1 MGRESHTIPI
11 AGRVKGDVM
20 KVVVTG
26 GSGRAGRHVV
36 VELSHA
42 GHEVIN
48 VDRERLDSLG
58 VPTIRIDL
66 ERTGAV
72 HDVFCEIK
80 PEAVCHLAANPS
92 PGGFARSDT
101 FRGNTMITYNVMQA
115 SGDVGVRRFINAGS
129 EMATGWLTTDDLPE
143 TFPIT
148 EEDRVPSPNA
158 YALSKYLSE
167 VIADSL
173 AVRYPHMSICTLR
186 INNVI
191 PPELSDDMLGPR
203 RRDFPGPGSANFWS
217 YIDARD
223 VGSAFRAAM
232 EGSSTGHEVFL
243 IAAAD
248 TCIEVPIRE
257 AVRQRYGRAGSFP
270 DGHGDFQSVF
280 DCSKME
286 RFFGWK
292 PAYSWHDLRVS

>member
-1 MGRESHTIPI
+1 MR
-11 AGRVKGDVM
+11 
-20 KVVVTG
+20 VVVTG

-36 VELSHA
+36 VELTGA

-48 VDRERLDSLG
+48 VDRERLDSLH
-58 VPTIRIDL
+58 VPTVRIDL
-66 ERTGAV
+66 EDAGAV
-72 HDVFCEIK
+72 YDVFGEFR
-80 PEAVCHLAANPS
+80 PDGVCHLAANPS

-115 SGDVGVRRFINAGS
+115 SGDFGVPRFVNAGS
-129 EMATGWLTTDDLPE
+129 EMATGWLTTDELPSR
-143 TFPIT
+143 FPFT
-148 EEDRVPSPNA
+148 EDDRVASPNA

-173 AVRYPHMSICTLR
+173 AVRYPTMAICTLR

-191 PPELSDDMLGPR
+191 PPELSDEMLGPR
-203 RRDFPGPGSANFWS
+203 REQFPGPGSANFWS

-223 VGSAFRAAM
+223 VGSAFRAAL
-232 EGSSTGHEVFL
+232 EGESGGHEVFL

-257 AVRQRYGRAGSFP
+257 AVRQRYGREGNFAAE
-270 DGHGDFQSVF
+270 HGDFESVF
-280 DCSKME
+280 DCGKME

-292 PAYSWHDLRVS
+292 PSHSWRDAR

>member
-1 MGRESHTIPI
+1 M
-11 AGRVKGDVM
+11 RVI
-20 KVVVTG
+20 VTG
-26 GSGRAGRHVV
+26 GSGKAGRHVV
-36 VELSHA
+36 QSLVDA

-48 VDRERLDSLG
+48 VDRTRLAGL
-58 VPTIRIDL
+58 PAETIVIDL
-66 ERTGAV
+66 EDTGAV
-72 HDVFCEIK
+72 YDVLGQFK
-80 PEAVCHLAANPS
+80 PEGVCHLAANPS
-92 PGGFARSDT
+92 PGGFGRADT

-115 SGDVGVRRFINAGS
+115 SGDLGVKRFISAGS
-129 EMATGWLTTDDLPE
+129 EMATGWLTTEELPPR
-143 TFPIT
+143 FPFN

-158 YALSKYLSE
+158 YALSKFMSE

-173 AVRYPHMSICTLR
+173 AVRYPQMPICTLR

-191 PPELSDDMLGPR
+191 PPEQSEEMLGPR
-203 RRDFPGPGSANFWS
+203 RREFPGPGSANYWS

-223 VGSAFRAAM
+223 VGSAFRAAL
-232 EGSSTGHEVFL
+232 EGESAGHEVFL

-257 AVRQRYGRAGSFP
+257 AVKTRYGREGNFAP
-270 DGHGDFQSVF
+270 DHGEFESAF

-292 PAYSWHDLRVS
+292 PSHSWRDGS